1 MRLIALGFCCLLASC
16 ASALTSSPLPAV
28 PSYDTA
34 LQPPGA
40 SSYKTIFRF
49 NNTDGAY
56 PSAGLT
62 AYQGMLYGATPSGG
76 AGRQGTFFKITPN
89 GAEKTLYAFGKTSG
103 GDSGPQ
109 FGPLVEVGGVFYGT
123 TYQGGTHALGSVF
136 RVSPSGTSK
145 ILHNFTGGKDGQWP
159 KAGLVAV
166 NGTLYGTTSLGGTG
180 KCASN
185 EGCGTV
191 FKITTTGNETVLY
204 SFKGISTGE
213 GPEGGLAYVGGALY
227 GTAVQGGTPYGSG
240 IVFKIS
246 LSGSLKVIYNFKG
259 GAFADGLGPTGNL
272 AVVKGVLYGTTAYG
286 GTYGNGTGTSGTLFR
301 ITTSGSEKIL
311 HSFKGS
317 PDGGYPNFTSLAYL
331 KGALYGTTCV
341 GGTHSLGTIFKVT
354 TSGGESVLHSFAG
367 GKDGAIGERLADAG
381 PALLNGKLY
390 GVTPAGGG
398 KENYGTV
405 YSLTP

>member
-1 MRLIALGFCCLLASC
+1 MRFVALVFCAMLAGC
-16 ASALTSSPLPAV
+16 ARALTSSPMPAV
-28 PSYDTA
+28 ASFGNA

-49 NNTDGAY
+49 NDTDGAY

-62 AYQGMLYGATPSGG
+62 AYQGALYGATPAGGSG
-76 AGRQGTFFKITPN
+76 RLGTFFKITSG
-89 GAEKTLYAFGKTSG
+89 GAEKTLYSFGKISG

-109 FGPLVEVGGVFYGT
+109 FGPLIEVGGVFYGT
-123 TYQGGTHALGSVF
+123 TYQGGQKSLGSVF
-136 RVSPSGTSK
+136 RVSSSGAEK
-145 ILHNFTGGKDGQWP
+145 VLHSFTGGKDGQWP

-166 NGTLYGTTSLGGTG
+166 NGTLYGTTSLGGNG

-185 EGCGTV
+185 EGCGTI
-191 FKITTTGNETVLY
+191 FKITTSGKETVLY

-227 GTAVQGGTPYGSG
+227 GTAIQGGTPYDSG

-246 LSGSLKVIYNFKG
+246 LSGSLKVIYDFKG
-259 GAFADGLGPTGNL
+259 GAFSDGAGPTGNL
-272 AVVKGVLYGTTAYG
+272 IVVKGVLYGTTAYG
-286 GTYGNGTGTSGTLFR
+286 GAYGNGTGTSGTLFR

-317 PDGGYPNFTSLAYL
+317 PDGGYPNFTGLAYL
-331 KGALYGTTCV
+331 NGALYGTTCV

-381 PALLNGKLY
+381 PAVLGGKLY
-390 GVTPAGGG
+390 GVTPSGGG
-398 KENYGTV
+398 TANYGTV
-405 YSLTP
+405 YSITP